1 VTRCITVIFF
11 FGNNANSENQQKTNV
26 KPVTTKTRKRNQRDI
41 SDKSTINS
49 TSHLAGKYTDAT
61 SKELSL
67 QLELLVVEVREV
79 GDNSL
84 YRADL
89 FVVGQSW
96 LL

>member
-1 VTRCITVIFF
+1 VTCISHFITVFF
-11 FGNNANSENQQKTNV
+11 FGNNANSEIQQKTNV
-26 KPVTTKTRKRNQRDI
+26 KPVTTKTRKRKQPDE
-41 SDKSTINS
+41 STINS

-61 SKELSL
+61 SKELSS
-67 QLELLVVEVREV
+67 QFELLQVEVREV

-89 FVVGQSW
+89 SVGGRSW